1 MIIIAEIPMPSG
13 GTSGGTSER
22 PMQLQIAVFLLII
35 NALLGL
41 ATAGF
46 GIAVYENVESALGLV
61 IALIA
66 FFIAKSL
73 WDGSKDAWTWAVF
86 LNLIAI
92 ALYAFSIFWVEG
104 ITLCVLTLIYLNV
117 PAVREHLR

>member
-1 MIIIAEIPMPSG
+1 MPSG

-41 ATAGF
+41 AAAGF

-92 ALYAFSIFWVEG
+92 ALYAFSIFWIEG

-117 PAVREHLR
+117 PAVREHLK

>member
-92 ALYAFSIFWVEG
+92 PLYAFSIFWIEG

>member
-41 ATAGF
+41 AAAGF

-92 ALYAFSIFWVEG
+92 ALYAFSIFWIEG

-117 PAVREHLR
+117 PAVREHLK

>member
-1 MIIIAEIPMPSG
+1 MITIAEIPMPSG

-41 ATAGF
+41 AAAGF

-117 PAVREHLR
+117 PAVREHLK

>member
-41 ATAGF
+41 AAAGF

>member
-92 ALYAFSIFWVEG
+92 ALYAFSIFAIEG